1 MYNWCC
7 VLLLE
12 KIFQFGE
19 CGVSIFHLY
28 LALSRN
34 KVAAEVGLHFLGLP
48 HRRGLPALVVD
59 VRIKEPAI
67 LAGSQIDAAM
77 HAGVDHYT
85 MMKGI
90 IQGIVNL
97 FTIGLFHLFEQQL
110 LYFHRTELLMR
121 HEEDNPDL
129 LKLDKAK
136 EILLRDYKIDIERFS
151 AWGKVNELRLVANTV
166 KHADGT
172 SAEKL
177 KTLRPELFRHPEFD
191 RDSRR
196 SGLAITPGQVFQP
209 MAGQDVYITVDEFN
223 LYVEAVKHFWF
234 ELSSAFE
241 GI

>member
-1 MYNWCC
+1 MVVNKYWW
-7 VLLLE
+7 VPR
-12 KIFQFGE
+12 FQ
-19 CGVSIFHLY
+19 
-28 LALSRN
+28 
-34 KVAAEVGLHFLGLP
+34 
-48 HRRGLPALVVD
+48 
-59 VRIKEPAI
+59 KEFIPAI
-67 LAGSQIDAAM
+67 DYFARSLKERVLAAFNDDDLNREADRVRDEAYARMQESGSPEDVSEDYIADAAM